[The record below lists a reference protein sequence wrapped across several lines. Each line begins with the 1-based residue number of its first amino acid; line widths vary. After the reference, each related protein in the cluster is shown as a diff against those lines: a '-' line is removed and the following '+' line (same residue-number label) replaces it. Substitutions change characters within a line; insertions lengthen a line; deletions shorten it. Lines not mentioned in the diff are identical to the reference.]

1 MKKSFVFLCA
11 LCCAAA
17 VNAETLKMKNGDLI
31 TGSILSQT
39 EYTLNLATSYGN
51 ITLNQ
56 REIEEILPDK
66 HRLILKGGSQLVGVI
81 LDMDEF
87 NLKLQTDDGS
97 TVNVDMPQIVSIETY
112 DYDRGQQAQQE
123 FVEEKIRQEQAQAA
137 QAANAVQRAEAA
149 QVPAAGGLSFDS
161 DIDQVFDAKKATVVN
176 GAVVTPAAAVQQAAP
191 RPLTD
196 EEAFLRNVKSG
207 AVTQQE
213 YAQAA
218 KQDLTA
224 KKPAKAETKPKTK
237 QKEKDFSKYFSV
249 QAGAMAL
256 DLQLANSAR
265 QGFEQEEGAAD
276 VGGTSV
282 MISSKFLWRVK
293 ESNLWLGPV
302 LGVGNVPNNSF
313 EDRDPA
319 VLAAN
324 DTALHPETG
333 TPQEEPYPDP
343 SVKTSGQI
351 LTVGAA
357 AHYYLNPES
366 RFAFYL
372 AASAAYE
379 MLKLNY
385 RGEMNS
391 QKFSSNGFAGSAGI
405 GVETWVDDVMVGLEA
420 RQVFAQRSD
429 KLKDSAASNTVIQA
443 QLSWKF

>member
-1 MKKSFVFLCA
+1 MKKIFAFLFA
-11 LCCAAA
+11 LCCTAAPH
-17 VNAETLKMKNGDLI
+17 AETLKMKNGDLI
-31 TGSILSQT
+31 TGSILSHT

-66 HRLILKGGSQLVGVI
+66 HRLILKGGTQLVGVI

-112 DYDRGQQAQQE
+112 DYDRGEKAQQQIVEQQIERQQQQAAA
-123 FVEEKIRQEQAQAA
+123 QAQAA
-137 QAANAVQRAEAA
+137 VRTETK
-149 QVPAAGGLSFDS
+149 QVEAAGGLSFDS

-176 GAVVTPAAAVQQAAP
+176 GAVVTPSAAVQQAAP

-207 AVTQQE
+207 QVSQQE
-213 YAQAA
+213 YASAA
-218 KQDLTA
+218 KEELAA
-224 KKPAKAETKPKTK
+224 KKPAKQEAKPAVK
-237 QKEKDFSKYFSV
+237 QKEKNFSKYFSV
-249 QAGAMAL
+249 QAGAMPL
-256 DLQLANSAR
+256 DLKLSNSAR
-265 QGFEQEEGAAD
+265 PGFETEDGSAD

-282 MISSKFLWRVK
+282 AVSSKFLWRIK

-313 EDRDPA
+313 EDRDQA
-319 VLAAN
+319 VLDAN
-324 DTALHPETG
+324 DKNIAEG
-333 TPQEEPYPDP
+333 KEPSYPDP
-343 SVKTSGQI
+343 TVKTSGQI
-351 LTVGAA
+351 LTFGAA
-357 AHYYLNPES
+357 AHYYVNPES

-391 QKFSSNGFAGSAGI
+391 KEINSNGFAGSAGL
-405 GVETWVDDVMVGLEA
+405 GVETWVDDVMVGLEV
-420 RQVFAQRSD
+420 RQVFAKRSD
-429 KLKDSAASNTVIQA
+429 DLKDSSASNTVIQA

>member
-1 MKKSFVFLCA
+1 MKKSFAFLCA
-11 LCCAAA
+11 LCCAA
-17 VNAETLKMKNGDLI
+17 VLNAETLKMKNGDLI

-66 HRLILKGGSQLVGVI
+66 HRLILKGGTQLIGVI

-87 NLKLQTDDGS
+87 NLKLQTDDGA

-112 DYDRGQQAQQE
+112 DYDRGENAQQQAVEQQIKRE
-123 FVEEKIRQEQAQAA
+123 QQQIAEQAQAA
-137 QAANAVQRAEAA
+137 ARAETR
-149 QVPAAGGLSFDS
+149 QVEAAGGLSFDS

-176 GAVVTPAAAVQQAAP
+176 GEVVTPSAAVQQAAP

-196 EEAFLRNVKSG
+196 EEAFLRNVKTG

-213 YAQAA
+213 YASAA
-218 KQDLTA
+218 KQDLSS
-224 KKPAKAETKPKTK
+224 KKPAKAEAKPAKRP
-237 QKEKDFSKYFSV
+237 KEKDFSKYFSV

-265 QGFEQEEGAAD
+265 PGFENEEGSAD
-276 VGGTSV
+276 VGGTSIAV
-282 MISSKFLWRVK
+282 SSKFLWRVK

-302 LGVGNVPNNSF
+302 VGVGNVPNNSF

-319 VLAAN
+319 VLNQNEKDIAN
-324 DTALHPETG
+324 GD
-333 TPQEEPYPDP
+333 EPSYPDP
-343 SVKTSGQI
+343 KVKTSGQI
-351 LTVGAA
+351 LTFGAA
-357 AHYYLNPES
+357 ANYYLNPNS

-372 AASAAYE
+372 TGTAAYE
-379 MLKLNY
+379 MLTLNY

-391 QKFSSNGFAGSAGI
+391 ESIKSNGFAGSVGL
-405 GVETWVDDVMVGLEA
+405 GVETWVDDVMIGLEA

-429 KLKDSAASNTVIQA
+429 KLKDSASSNTVIQA

>member
-1 MKKSFVFLCA
+1 MKKFFTFLCA
-11 LCCAAA
+11 LCCT
-17 VNAETLKMKNGDLI
+17 VVPHAETLKMKSGDLI

-66 HRLILKGGSQLVGVI
+66 HRLILKGGTQLIGVI

-112 DYDRGQQAQQE
+112 DYDRGQNAQQQL
-123 FVEEKIRQEQAQAA
+123 VEEKIRQEQAQAA
-137 QAANAVQRAEAA
+137 KAA
-149 QVPAAGGLSFDS
+149 QTVQHAAAAPVPAAGGLNFDS

-176 GAVVTPAAAVQQAAP
+176 GSVVTPAANVPQAAP
-191 RPLTD
+191 RPMTD

-207 AVTQQE
+207 TITQQE
-213 YAQAA
+213 YASAA
-218 KQDLTA
+218 KQELA
-224 KKPAKAETKPKTK
+224 AKKSVKQEKKPAAKP
-237 QKEKDFSKYFSV
+237 QEKNFSKYFAV
-249 QAGAMAL
+249 QAGAMPL
-256 DLQLANSAR
+256 DLKLNNSAR
-265 QGFEQEEGAAD
+265 PGFKNEDGSAD
-276 VGGTSV
+276 VGGTSIA
-282 MISSKFLWRVK
+282 ISSKFLWRVK
-293 ESNLWLGPV
+293 ESNLWLGPT
-302 LGVGNVPNNSF
+302 LGVGSVPNKTL

-319 VLAAN
+319 VLAINKEDVAQGN
-324 DTALHPETG
+324 
-333 TPQEEPYPDP
+333 EPSYPDP
-343 SVKTSGQI
+343 TVKTSGQI
-351 LTVGAA
+351 LTFGAA
-357 AHYYLNPES
+357 AHYYLNPQS

-372 AASAAYE
+372 AATAAYE

-385 RGEMNS
+385 RGEVNS
-391 QKFSSNGFAGSAGI
+391 QTFKSNGFAGSAGI
-405 GVETWVDDVMVGLEA
+405 GVETWVDDVMIGLEA

>member
-1 MKKSFVFLCA
+1 MKKFFVLLFA

-17 VNAETLKMKNGDLI
+17 LHAETLKMKNGDLI

-66 HRLILKGGSQLVGVI
+66 HRIILKGGTQLVGVI

-87 NLKLQTDDGS
+87 NLKLQTEDGS
-97 TVNVDMPQIVSIETY
+97 TVNVDMPQIVTIETY
-112 DYDRGQQAQQE
+112 DYDRGEHAQQQL
-123 FVEEKIRQEQAQAA
+123 VEEKIRQEQAQAA
-137 QAANAVQRAEAA
+137 AQAQAVRQAETK
-149 QVPAAGGLSFDS
+149 QVEAAGGLAFDS
-161 DIDQVFDAKKATVVN
+161 DIDQVFDAKKATIVN
-176 GAVVTPAAAVQQAAP
+176 GAVVTPSAAVQQAAP

-213 YAQAA
+213 YASAA
-218 KQDLTA
+218 KKELSAKKTA
-224 KKPAKAETKPKTK
+224 KTETKPAVK
-237 QKEKDFSKYFSV
+237 QKEKNFSKYFSV

-256 DLQLANSAR
+256 DLQLANTA
-265 QGFEQEEGAAD
+265 QPGFETEDGSAD

-282 MISSKFLWRVK
+282 QISSKFLWRVK

-302 LGVGNVPNNSF
+302 LGVGNIPNNSL
-313 EDRDPA
+313 EDRDPS
-319 VLAAN
+319 VLAIN
-324 DTALHPETG
+324 DRDVESGH
-333 TPQEEPYPDP
+333 EPSYPNP
-343 SVKTSGQI
+343 TVKTSGQM
-351 LTVGAA
+351 LTFGAA
-357 AHYYLNPES
+357 AHYYLNPNS

-385 RGEMNS
+385 RGEINS
-391 QKFSSNGFAGSAGI
+391 KTFNSNGFAGSAGL
-405 GVETWVDDVMVGLEA
+405 GVETWVDDVMIGLEA
-420 RQVFAQRSD
+420 RQVFASRSD
-429 KLKDSAASNTVIQA
+429 ALKDSAASNTVIQA

>member
-1 MKKSFVFLCA
+1 MKKSFAFLCA
-11 LCCAAA
+11 LCCAA
-17 VNAETLKMKNGDLI
+17 VLNAETLKMKNGDLI

-66 HRLILKGGSQLVGVI
+66 HRLILKGGTQLIGVI

-87 NLKLQTDDGS
+87 NLKLQTDDGT

-112 DYDRGQQAQQE
+112 DYDRGENAQQQAVEQQIKRE
-123 FVEEKIRQEQAQAA
+123 QQQIAEQAQAA
-137 QAANAVQRAEAA
+137 ARAETR
-149 QVPAAGGLSFDS
+149 QVEAAGGLSFDS

-176 GAVVTPAAAVQQAAP
+176 GSVVTPSAAVQQAAP

-196 EEAFLRNVKSG
+196 EEAFLRNVKTG

-213 YAQAA
+213 YASAA
-218 KQDLTA
+218 KQDLSS
-224 KKPAKAETKPKTK
+224 KKPAKAEAKPAKRP
-237 QKEKDFSKYFSV
+237 KEKDFSKYFSV

-265 QGFEQEEGAAD
+265 PGFENEEGSAD
-276 VGGTSV
+276 VGGTSIQV
-282 MISSKFLWRVK
+282 SGKFLWRIK
-293 ESNLWLGPV
+293 ESNFWLGPIV
-302 LGVGNVPNNSF
+302 GVGNIPNNSF

-319 VLAAN
+319 VQTP
-324 DTALHPETG
+324 DWISQHPDETP
-333 TPQEEPYPDP
+333 T
-343 SVKTSGQI
+343 VKTSGQM
-351 LTVGAA
+351 LTFGAA
-357 AHYYLNPES
+357 ANYYLNPNS

-372 AASAAYE
+372 TGAAAYE
-379 MLKLNY
+379 MLTLNY
-385 RGEMNS
+385 RGEVSS
-391 QKFSSNGFAGSAGI
+391 QSIKSNGFAGSVGL
-405 GVETWVDDVMVGLEA
+405 GVETWVDDVMIGLEA

-429 KLKDSAASNTVIQA
+429 KLKDSASSNTVIQA

>member
-1 MKKSFVFLCA
+1 MKKSLFL
-11 LCCAAA
+11 LCLLFAAA
-17 VNAETLKMKNGDLI
+17 SANAETLKMKNGDLI

-66 HRLILKGGSQLVGVI
+66 HRLILKGGTQLVGVI

-97 TVNVDMPQIVSIETY
+97 IVNVDMPQIVGIETY
-112 DYDRGQQAQQE
+112 DYDRGQNAQQE
-123 FVEEKIRQEQAQAA
+123 IVEQKIQEQQAQAA
-137 QAANAVQRAEAA
+137 RVERPAQAA

-176 GAVVTPAAAVQQAAP
+176 GQAVTPSAAVRQEAP

-213 YAQAA
+213 YAAAA
-218 KQDLTA
+218 KQEMA
-224 KKPAKAETKPKTK
+224 SKKPAKKEEKPKTK
-237 QKEKDFSKYFSV
+237 PLEKNFSKYFAI
-249 QAGAMAL
+249 QAGAMPL
-256 DLQLANSAR
+256 DLQLSNTAR
-265 QGFEQEEGAAD
+265 PGYEAEEGAAD
-276 VGGTSV
+276 VGGTSIQV
-282 MISSKFLWRVK
+282 SGKFLWRVK

-302 LGVGNVPNNSF
+302 LGIGNIPNNSF

-319 VLAAN
+319 VLDAN
-324 DTALHPETG
+324 NTALHPSDG
-333 TPQEEPYPDP
+333 SDPREEPYPNP
-343 SVKTSGQI
+343 EVKTSGRI
-351 LTVGAA
+351 LTFGAA
-357 AHYYLNPES
+357 ANYYLNPAS

-372 AASAAYE
+372 TASAAYE
-379 MLKLNY
+379 MLTLNY
-385 RGEMNS
+385 RGEMS
-391 QKFSSNGFAGSAGI
+391 STSVKSNGFAGAAGV
-405 GVETWVDDVMVGLEA
+405 GVETWVDDVMIGLEA
-420 RQVFAQRSD
+420 RQVFASRSD
-429 KLKDSAASNTVIQA
+429 KLKDSASSNTVIQA